1 MPDTDPR
8 RYLHPATLSR
18 IDRLDLRARHI
29 VEGFLAG
36 MHRSPFFGQS
46 LEFAQHR
53 EYVTGDD
60 VRYLDWKVWSKT
72 DRFYIKQ
79 YEAETNLRAALV
91 VDASES
97 MVYARDEH
105 HRRGTFDKYEWAC
118 TAAACVAYTAVRQ
131 QDAAGLTSF
140 GWDVKQA
147 VPPKS
152 SQKQISAMS
161 VAFDHSR
168 PTGTDKTEVRVALKK
183 VAEAAR
189 GRSLVVLFSDFLADR
204 DGILKGVELLRHR
217 HHDVMAFH
225 ILDDDEVNFPF
236 GGMTK
241 FEGMEELPDLLCD
254 PKALRDGY
262 LAALDEY
269 LTEVRKGLV
278 RLGVDYT
285 LVKTGDPLD
294 AVLTKVLF
302 RRMADHGNL
311 VRR

>member
-1 MPDTDPR
+1 MPDDPH
-8 RYLHPATLSR
+8 RYLNPAALAK
-18 IDRLDLRARHI
+18 IDRLDLRARHV

-53 EYVTGDD
+53 EYVAGDD

-72 DRFYIKQ
+72 DKFYIKQ

-97 MVYARDEH
+97 MVYGRDKH
-105 HRRGTFDKYEWAC
+105 KAAGTFDKYEWAC
-118 TAAACVAYTAVRQ
+118 TAAACLAYTAVRQ

-140 GWDVKQA
+140 GWDVKQM
-147 VPPKS
+147 VPPKA
-152 SQKQISAMS
+152 SQRQIGAMQK
-161 VAFDHSR
+161 AFDHSR
-168 PTGTDKTEVRVALKK
+168 PAAADKTEVRVALKK

-189 GRSLVVLFSDFLADR
+189 GRSLVVLFSDLLADR

-217 HHDVMAFH
+217 HHDVMVFH
-225 ILDDDEVNFPF
+225 VLDDDELDFPF
-236 GGMTK
+236 AGMTR
-241 FEGMEELPDLLCD
+241 FEGMEELPDLFCD

-269 LTEVRKGLV
+269 LAEVRRGLT

-285 LVKTGDPLD
+285 LVRTGDPLD
-294 AVLTKVLF
+294 TVLTKVLF

>member
-1 MPDTDPR
+1 MADDPR
-8 RYLHPATLSR
+8 RYLHPATLAR
-18 IDRLDLRARHI
+18 IDRLDLRARHV

-53 EYVTGDD
+53 EYVSGDD

-72 DRFYIKQ
+72 DKFYIKQ
-79 YEAETNLRAALV
+79 YEAETNLRASIV

-97 MVYARDEH
+97 MVYGRDWH
-105 HRRGTFDKYEWAC
+105 KRAGTFDKYEWAC
-118 TAAACVAYTAVRQ
+118 TGAACLAYTAVRQ

-140 GWDVKQA
+140 GWDVKQV
-147 VPPKS
+147 VPPKAN
-152 SQKQISAMS
+152 QKQIAAMGG
-161 VAFDHSR
+161 VFDHSR
-168 PTGTDKTEVRVALKK
+168 PTGADKTEVRAALKK

-189 GRSLVVLFSDFLADR
+189 GRSLVVLFSDLLADR
-204 DGILKGVELLRHR
+204 EGILRGVELLRHK
-217 HHDVMAFH
+217 HHDVMVYH
-225 ILDDDEVNFPF
+225 VLDDDELDFPF
-236 GGMTK
+236 TGMTK
-241 FEGMEELPDLLCD
+241 FEGMEELPDLNCD

-262 LAALDEY
+262 LDALNEY
-269 LTEVRKGLV
+269 LAEVKKGLT

-285 LVKTGDPLD
+285 LVRTGDPLD
-294 AVLTKVLF
+294 RVLTATLF

>member
-1 MPDTDPR
+1 MADDPR
-8 RYLHPATLSR
+8 RYLHPATLAK
-18 IDRLDLRARHI
+18 IDRLDLRARHV

-53 EYVTGDD
+53 EYVSGDD

-72 DRFYIKQ
+72 DKFYIKQ

-97 MVYARDEH
+97 MVYGRAKH
-105 HRRGTFDKYEWAC
+105 LKTGTFDKYEWAC

-147 VPPKS
+147 LPPKS
-152 SQKQISAMS
+152 SQRQIMAMGT
-161 VAFDHSR
+161 ALDHSR
-168 PTGTDKTEVRVALKK
+168 PTAADKTDVRVALKK
-183 VAEAAR
+183 VVEAAR
-189 GRSLVVLFSDFLADR
+189 GRSLVILFSDLLTER
-204 DGILKGVELLRHR
+204 EGVLKGVEHLRHK
-217 HHDVMAFH
+217 HHDVMVFH
-225 ILDDDEVNFPF
+225 VLDDDEVEFPF
-236 GGMTK
+236 AGMTR
-241 FEGMEELPDLLCD
+241 FEGMEELPDLFCD
-254 PKALRDGY
+254 PKALREGY
-262 LAALDEY
+262 LEALQEY
-269 LTEVRKGLV
+269 LAEVKRGLT

-285 LVKTGDPLD
+285 LVRTGDPLD
-294 AVLTKVLF
+294 AVLTRVLF

-311 VRR
+311 VRK